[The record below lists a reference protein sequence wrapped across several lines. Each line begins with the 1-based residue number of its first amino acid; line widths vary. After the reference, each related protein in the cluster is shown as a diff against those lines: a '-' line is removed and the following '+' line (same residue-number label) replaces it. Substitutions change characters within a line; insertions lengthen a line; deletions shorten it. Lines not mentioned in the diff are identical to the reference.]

1 MISTEFVYLM
11 SLTYNTTGGASLLLQ
26 VGFEF
31 RRGAAEIVQLNTV
44 RFKPKLFLGQF
55 GVEVRC
61 GRVVKVAVHA
71 SYGARVSSFDTL
83 VVAMSHTS
91 TLVGGLSATVM
102 R

>member
-1 MISTEFVYLM
+1 M
-11 SLTYNTTGGASLLLQ
+11 LQ

-61 GRVVKVAVHA
+61 GR
-71 SYGARVSSFDTL
+71 RVWSWLCMLVMVRGGSSIDML
-83 VVAMSHTS
+83 VFATSH

-102 R
+102 RYRGLCTLHSAL